1 MERMTVMKRF
11 AGLDVSLSTTSIC
24 VVDGQGHVVFEGV
37 VTTDPDAIG
46 AVLAPHGPDLV
57 GLEAGPMSEWLHA
70 GLSRHGLE
78 TVLMETRH
86 VHAALKASLIKTDR
100 RDAYGIAQLL
110 RMGWFR
116 PVHVK
121 TASARER
128 RVLLGARDALVRR
141 MRDLDNSVRGL
152 LRGSVSGHRDCCE
165 GGGATLFA

>member
-11 AGLDVSLSTTSIC
+11 AGLDVSLSTTAIC
-24 VVDGQGHVVFEGV
+24 VADEQGHVIFEGSV
-37 VTTDPDAIG
+37 ATDPDLIA
-46 AVLAPHGPDLV
+46 ATLAAHAPDLV

-86 VHAALKASLIKTDR
+86 VRAALKASFVKTDR
-100 RDAYGIAQLL
+100 RDAHGIAQLL

-121 TASARER
+121 TASARGRAQLRCGDR
-128 RVLLGARDALVRR
+128 RPRAVRQIEGRGTGAWSHPEPLPIRRD
-141 MRDLDNSVRGL
+141 
-152 LRGSVSGHRDCCE
+152 
-165 GGGATLFA
+165 